1 MLELCEQEEV
11 DRLLAG
17 VKMTVE
23 DYHLRYETHLSEM
36 NIYFEDVGIRSKR
49 QLTQLGKILRDLGEV
64 KYMGQ

>member
-1 MLELCEQEEV
+1 
-11 DRLLAG
+11 
-17 VKMTVE
+17 MTVE

-64 KYMGQ
+64 KFMGQINVKSVAVDF